1 MRNLVSMTARP
12 VRVLLVEDSL
22 PILKQMLSASPEVE
36 LVGAAKNGK
45 EAMELIP
52 QVRPE
57 VICTEFEMP
66 VMDGLGLTKEVM
78 AKEPRAILV
87 IDKSAPQDISHQIF
101 QVLEAGALDV
111 FPKPNESEYQAHMQA
126 LITKIK
132 ILSGVRVL
140 RKRQDSPPVGSVP
153 KNVQSAVSRQ
163 SEFGIIVIGASTGG
177 PQALQ
182 HILSGLPADFPI
194 PVICVQHISKGF
206 LYALLDWLASK
217 CPMHVKIAQSGET
230 PKPGT
235 VYFPPENSHLE
246 FDADGRLLVS
256 MGPLVNGHR
265 PSINVSFKA
274 ASRQF
279 GKAAIAVLLTGMGQD
294 GAEGMRSIAQAGGLT
309 IVQDE
314 RSCVVFG
321 MPQRAIELQAASH
334 ILPLSEIASM
344 LRTKVS
350 K

>member
-1 MRNLVSMTARP
+1 MTARP
-12 VRVLLVEDSL
+12 IRVLLVEDSL

-36 LVGAAKNGK
+36 LVGATRNGK

-78 AKEPRAILV
+78 AKKPCAILV
-87 IDKSAPQDISHQIF
+87 IDKSPPKEVSHKIF
-101 QVLEAGALDV
+101 QLLEAGAIDV
-111 FPKPNESEYQAHMQA
+111 FPKPNESEYQAYLQE
-126 LITKIK
+126 LITKIR
-132 ILSGVRVL
+132 ILSGVMVF
-140 RKRQDSPPVGSVP
+140 RKRQVSPPVGSLP
-153 KNVQSAVSRQ
+153 KNGQSADCRQ
-163 SEFGIIVIGASTGG
+163 SEFDILVIGASTGG

-182 HILSGLPADFPI
+182 HILSRLPADFPI
-194 PVICVQHISKGF
+194 PVICVQHICKGF
-206 LYALLDWLASK
+206 LNALVNWLASN

-235 VYFPPENSHLE
+235 VYFPPENTHLE
-246 FDADGRLLVS
+246 LDADGRFLAS
-256 MGPLVNGHR
+256 IAPLSNGHR
-265 PSINVSFKA
+265 PSIDVSFKA
-274 ASRQF
+274 ASRRF
-279 GKAAIAVLLTGMGQD
+279 GRAAIAVLLTGMGQD
-294 GAEGMRSIAQAGGLT
+294 GAEGMQSIAQAGGLT
-309 IVQDE
+309 IAQDE

-334 ILPLSEIASM
+334 ILPLSEIAFM
-344 LRTKVS
+344 LRTNVS

>member
-1 MRNLVSMTARP
+1 MTTRP

-36 LVGAAKNGK
+36 LVGAARNGK
-45 EAMELIP
+45 EALELIP

-78 AKEPRAILV
+78 TKEPRAILV
-87 IDKSAPQDISHQIF
+87 IDKPATKEVSHKIF
-101 QVLEAGALDV
+101 QLLEAGAIDV
-111 FPKPNESEYQAHMQA
+111 FPKPNESDYQAYRKE
-126 LITKIK
+126 LIKKIK
-132 ILSGVRVL
+132 ILSGVMVL
-140 RKRQDSPPVGSVP
+140 RKRQVSPAVGSLP
-153 KNVQSAVSRQ
+153 KNVPSADCRQ
-163 SEFGIIVIGASTGG
+163 SEFEIIVIGASTGG

-182 HILSGLPADFPI
+182 HILSQLPADFPI
-194 PVICVQHISKGF
+194 PVICVQHICKGF
-206 LYALLDWLASK
+206 LYALVDWLASN
-217 CPMHVKIAQSGET
+217 CPMQVKIAQPGET

-235 VYFPPENSHLE
+235 VYFPPENTHLE
-246 FDADGRLLVS
+246 FDADGRFLAS
-256 MGPLVNGHR
+256 ISPLSNGHR
-265 PSINVSFKA
+265 PSIDVSFKA
-274 ASRQF
+274 ASRRF

-294 GAEGMRSIAQAGGLT
+294 GAKGMQSIAQVGGLT

-334 ILPLSEIASM
+334 ILPLREIAFM
-344 LRTKVS
+344 LRTNVS